1 MPWERLKKW
10 QKRQKKKEIEIN
22 PIFKTGENEYLQI
35 FNLMLTHGKV
45 LAWIPKQLIYDHL
58 HTKDASSNPTV
69 YWEQIRL
76 TAYLGKRVKRLLNYS
91 LTLFWRPLDSLSV
104 GSSLCVCVQI
114 PLFS

>member
-22 PIFKTGENEYLQI
+22 PIFETGENEYLQI

-58 HTKDASSNPTV
+58 HTKDASSNGTV
-69 YWEQIRL
+69 SWEQIRL
-76 TAYLGKRVKRLLNYS
+76 TAYPGKRLRG
-91 LTLFWRPLDSLSV
+91 FLSIL
-104 GSSLCVCVQI
+104 SLCSGAHSILSPWDLPCVSVSKF
-114 PLFS
+114 PSS